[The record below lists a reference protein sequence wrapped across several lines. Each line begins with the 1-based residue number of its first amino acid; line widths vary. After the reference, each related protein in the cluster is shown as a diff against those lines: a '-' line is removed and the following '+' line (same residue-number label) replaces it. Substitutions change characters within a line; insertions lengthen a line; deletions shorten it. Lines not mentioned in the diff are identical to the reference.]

1 MLKNIEN
8 KIKEFA
14 KMTGLCEIVEM
25 THGTLYVTLLQ
36 NDRFDYFH
44 EIIKNFY
51 VDNINPDGAVNMY
64 ALPGDEFCFDFVPK
78 DAEKD
83 PVDVESVLD
92 MEIEAEMGR

>member
-1 MLKNIEN
+1 MKNVEN
-8 KIKEFA
+8 KIKNFA
-14 KMTGLCEIVEM
+14 EATGLCGRVEM

-44 EIIKNFY
+44 EILKNFY

-83 PVDVESVLD
+83 PVDVESVLE
-92 MEIEAEMGR
+92 MEIEAEMGK

>member
-1 MLKNIEN
+1 
-8 KIKEFA
+8 
-14 KMTGLCEIVEM
+14 
-25 THGTLYVTLLQ
+25 
-36 NDRFDYFH
+36 
-44 EIIKNFY
+44 

>member
-1 MLKNIEN
+1 MIYNVEN
-8 KIKEFA
+8 KIKNFA
-14 KMTGLCEIVEM
+14 EATGLCGRVEM

-44 EIIKNFY
+44 EILKNFY

>member
-1 MLKNIEN
+1 MKNVEN
-8 KIKEFA
+8 KIKNFA
-14 KMTGLCEIVEM
+14 EATGLCGRVEM

-36 NDRFDYFH
+36 NENFDFFH

-78 DAEKD
+78 DAEKA
-83 PVDVESVLD
+83 PVDVESVLE
-92 MEIEAEMGR
+92 MEIEAEMGK

>member
-1 MLKNIEN
+1 MKNVEN
-8 KIKEFA
+8 KIKNFA
-14 KMTGLCEIVEM
+14 EATGLCGRVEM

-36 NDRFDYFH
+36 NENFDFFH
-44 EIIKNFY
+44 EILKNFY

>member
-1 MLKNIEN
+1 MKNVEN
-8 KIKEFA
+8 KIKNFA
-14 KMTGLCEIVEM
+14 EATGLCGRVEM

-44 EIIKNFY
+44 EILKNFY

-83 PVDVESVLD
+83 PIDVESALE
-92 MEIEAEMGR
+92 MEIEAEMGK

>member
-1 MLKNIEN
+1 MIFNVEN

-14 KMTGLCEIVEM
+14 KMTGLCERVEM

>member
-1 MLKNIEN
+1 MKNVEN
-8 KIKEFA
+8 KIKNFA
-14 KMTGLCEIVEM
+14 EATGLCGRVEI

-44 EIIKNFY
+44 EILKNFY

-78 DAEKD
+78 DAEKA
-83 PVDVESVLD
+83 PVDVESVLE
-92 MEIEAEMGR
+92 MEIEAEMGK